1 MKLMYLWNT
10 HLGVAGFKPILNKF
24 LAEVSLSGE
33 RLGIEGGQ
41 EEGRRVLYGQEVVRV
56 VEQLEADRWLSLPFG
71 PAD

>member
-1 MKLMYLWNT
+1 MKHTLRD
-10 HLGVAGFKPILNKF
+10 VAGFKPILNKF

-56 VEQLEADRWLSLPFG
+56 VEQLEADR
-71 PAD
+71 